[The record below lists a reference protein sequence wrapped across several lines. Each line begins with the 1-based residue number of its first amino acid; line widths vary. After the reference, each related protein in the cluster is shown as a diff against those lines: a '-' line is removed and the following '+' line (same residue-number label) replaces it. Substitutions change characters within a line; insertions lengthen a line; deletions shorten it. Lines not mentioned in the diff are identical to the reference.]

1 MAKKQKRE
9 IDYNN
14 IPSGEP
20 SQTPSEFDCGILIA
34 CDKGDDD
41 MQLEYFE

>member
-1 MAKKQKRE
+1 MAKKQKRNEE

-14 IPSGEP
+14 IPSGES
-20 SQTPSEFDCGILIA
+20 SQTSGEFDCGILIA

-41 MQLEYFE
+41 AQLFE

>member
-1 MAKKQKRE
+1 MAKKQKHNDEE
-9 IDYNN
+9 IN
-14 IPSGEP
+14 
-20 SQTPSEFDCGILIA
+20 DCGILLA